1 MGPAYRTYRSGLTL
15 LGAANIVNRMLMD
28 AMLMLEDGTLHHGQ
42 SFTGPGEA
50 FGELVFNTGLTG
62 YQEVI
67 SDPSYAGQIVLL
79 TAPMIGTYGI
89 RRREEESA
97 RVWTEG
103 LVVREYGGRPL
114 SEAPSRQPAGRRS
127 VFARPSYDP
136 QEARQDASAQHN
148 PVTGSLADCLAGS
161 RVPGVEG
168 VDTRALTRH
177 IRDKGA
183 MRCGLTTDTADPQ
196 SFLARVRASPSMVGR
211 SLVREVSTSEPYLYA
226 DGPGPRIAVLDCGVK
241 ARSLHELAR
250 RGCRVEVFPA
260 YTGAR
265 ELLRFRPHGVL
276 LSNGPGD
283 PATLPEI
290 VAVASELL
298 ERLPVFGICLGHQI
312 LAQALGARTFK
323 LPFGHHGSNHP
334 VREEASGRVFITTQ
348 NHGFAVDPDSF
359 TGGRAQ
365 ATLLNLNDRTNEG
378 LRHRSLPAL
387 GVQFHPEA
395 APGPHDTLFL
405 FDDFLALARE
415 ARPRA

>member
-1 MGPAYRTYRSGLTL
+1 
-15 LGAANIVNRMLMD
+15 MD
-28 AMLMLEDGTLHHGQ
+28 AMLLLEDGTLFQGR

-50 FGELVFNTGLTG
+50 FGELVFNTSLTG

-97 RVWTEG
+97 RVWAEG

-114 SEAPSRQPAGRRS
+114 SEAAAEGSSERRS
-127 VFARPSYDP
+127 VFGLPAYDP
-136 QEARQDASAQHN
+136 QAARGDAVAQNN
-148 PVTGSLADCLAGS
+148 PVTGSLADCLAAS

-183 MRCGLTTDTADPQ
+183 MRCGLTTRTSDQGA
-196 SFLARVRASPSMVGR
+196 FLTKVRASPSMLGR
-211 SLVREVSTSEPYLYA
+211 SLVRQVSTTEPYLYA
-226 DGPGPRIAVLDCGVK
+226 EGPGPRIAVLDCGVK

-260 YTGAR
+260 YAEAR
-265 ELLRFRPHGVL
+265 ELLRSRPHGLL

-290 VAVASELL
+290 VAVVAEVL
-298 ERLPVFGICLGHQI
+298 ERLPVFGICLGHQL
-312 LAQALGARTFK
+312 LAQALGASTFK

-334 VREEASGRVFITTQ
+334 VREEASGRVFITAQ
-348 NHGFAVDPDSF
+348 NHGFAVDPEGLSR
-359 TGGRAQ
+359 GGAE

-378 LRHRSLPAL
+378 LRHRRLAAL

-405 FDDFLALARE
+405 FDSFLKMAGE
-415 ARPRA
+415 AKPRA

>member
-1 MGPAYRTYRSGLTL
+1 
-15 LGAANIVNRMLMD
+15 MD
-28 AMLMLEDGTLHHGQ
+28 AMLLLEDGTLLRGR

-50 FGELVFNTGLTG
+50 FGELVFNTAHTG
-62 YQEVI
+62 YQEII

-79 TAPMIGTYGI
+79 TAPMVGNYGI

-114 SEAPSRQPAGRRS
+114 SETAVPAPGGRQA

-136 QEARQDASAQHN
+136 REARFEACAQN
-148 PVTGSLADCLAGS
+148 SPVTGSLADCLASS
-161 RVPGVEG
+161 RVLGVER

-183 MRCGLTTDTADPQ
+183 MRCGLTTLTSDPRV
-196 SFLARVRASPSMVGR
+196 FLDRVRASPPMLGR
-211 SLVREVSTSEPYLYA
+211 SLVREVSAAEPYLYA

-260 YTGAR
+260 YTGAG
-265 ELLRFRPHGVL
+265 ELLRSRPHGL
-276 LSNGPGD
+276 LVSNGPGD

-290 VAVASELL
+290 VAVVAELMQ
-298 ERLPVFGICLGHQI
+298 RLPVFGICLGHQI

-323 LPFGHHGSNHP
+323 MPFGHHGSNHP
-334 VREEASGRVFITTQ
+334 VREEATVKVFITTQ
-348 NHGFAVDPDSF
+348 NHGFAVDPE
-359 TGGRAQ
+359 GLAGAE

-378 LRHRSLPAL
+378 LRHRKLPAL

-405 FDDFLALARE
+405 FDQFLALARE
-415 ARPRA
+415 AKPRA

>member
-1 MGPAYRTYRSGLTL
+1 
-15 LGAANIVNRMLMD
+15 MD
-28 AMLMLEDGTLHHGQ
+28 AMLLLEDGTLHRAR

-79 TAPMIGTYGI
+79 TAPMAGTYGI
-89 RRREEESA
+89 RRGEEESA

-114 SEAPSRQPAGRRS
+114 SEAPAGAPAGS
-127 VFARPSYDP
+127 QPGFARPVYDP
-136 QEARQDASAQHN
+136 REARGDARALAGE
-148 PVTGSLADCLAGS
+148 VIGSLADCLAAS

-183 MRCGLTTDTADPQ
+183 MRCGLTTRTSDTRA
-196 SFLARVRASPSMVGR
+196 FLAKVRASPAMLGR
-211 SLVREVSTSEPYLYA
+211 SLVREVSTAEPYLYA
-226 DGPGPRIAVLDCGVK
+226 EGPGPRIAVLDCGVK
-241 ARSLHELAR
+241 ARILHELAR

-265 ELLRFRPHGVL
+265 DILRTRPHGLL

-290 VAVASELL
+290 VAVAAELL

-348 NHGFAVDPDSF
+348 NHGFAVDPEGLSA
-359 TGGRAQ
+359 GGAD

-378 LRHRSLPAL
+378 LRHRRLPVL

-405 FDDFLALARE
+405 FDDFLSLARE

>member
-1 MGPAYRTYRSGLTL
+1 ME
-15 LGAANIVNRMLMD
+15 
-28 AMLMLEDGTLHHGQ
+28 AMLLLEDGTLFRGR
-42 SFTGPGEA
+42 SFTGRGEA

-103 LVVREYGGRPL
+103 LVVREYGGQPL
-114 SEAPSRQPAGRRS
+114 SESSRGPAGRRS
-127 VFARPSYDP
+127 IFPRPAYDP
-136 QEARQDASAQHN
+136 QEARAEARPWCS
-148 PVTGSLADCLAGS
+148 PVTGSLADCLAESG
-161 RVPGVEG
+161 VLGVEG

-177 IRDKGA
+177 VRDKGA
-183 MRCGLTTDTADPQ
+183 MRCGLTTETTDPQ
-196 SFLARVRASPSMVGR
+196 AFLARVRASPAMLGR
-211 SLVREVSTSEPYLYA
+211 SLVREVSTTEPWLYA

-260 YTGAR
+260 YSPAR
-265 ELLRFRPHGVL
+265 ELLRSHPQGLL

-290 VAVASELL
+290 VAVAAELL

-312 LAQALGARTFK
+312 LAQALGAKTFK

-348 NHGFAVDPDSF
+348 NHGFAVDPQGLA
-359 TGGRAQ
+359 GGGAE
-365 ATLLNLNDRTNEG
+365 ATLRNLNDQTNEG
-378 LRHRSLPAL
+378 LRHRRLPVL

-395 APGPHDTLFL
+395 APGPHDTLSL
-405 FDDFLALARE
+405 FEQFLALARE
-415 ARPRA
+415 SRARA

>member
-1 MGPAYRTYRSGLTL
+1 
-15 LGAANIVNRMLMD
+15 MD
-28 AMLMLEDGTLHHGQ
+28 AMLMLEDGTLHHGR

-62 YQEVI
+62 YQELI

-114 SEAPSRQPAGRRS
+114 SEMADEPSGKP
-127 VFARPSYDP
+127 VFARPAYDP
-136 QEARQDASAQHN
+136 QEARGDASAQNN
-148 PVTGSLADCLAGS
+148 PITGSLADCLASS
-161 RVPGVEG
+161 RVLGVEG

-183 MRCGLTTDTADPQ
+183 MRCGLTTRTSDPQ
-196 SFLARVRASPSMVGR
+196 AFLAKVRASPSMLGR
-211 SLVREVSTSEPYLYA
+211 SLVRGVTTAEPYLYA
-226 DGPGPRIAVLDCGVK
+226 DGPGSRIAVLDCGVK
-241 ARSLHELAR
+241 TRSLHELAR

-260 YTGAR
+260 YATAR
-265 ELLRFRPHGVL
+265 ELLRSHPHGLL

-290 VAVASELL
+290 VAAVAEAL

-348 NHGFAVDPDSF
+348 NHGFAVDPEGLPA
-359 TGGRAQ
+359 GGAE
-365 ATLLNLNDRTNEG
+365 ATLINLNDRTNEG
-378 LRHRSLPAL
+378 LRHRRLPVL

-405 FDDFLALARE
+405 FDDFLSLARE

>member
-1 MGPAYRTYRSGLTL
+1 
-15 LGAANIVNRMLMD
+15 MD
-28 AMLMLEDGTLHHGQ
+28 AMLLLEDGTLHRGR

-79 TAPMIGTYGI
+79 TAPMIGVYGI

-103 LVVREYGGRPL
+103 LVVREYAGQPLSDPL
-114 SEAPSRQPAGRRS
+114 SERKPF
-127 VFARPSYDP
+127 FARPAYDP
-136 QEARQDASAQHN
+136 QESRGDARAQHN
-148 PVTGSLADCLAGS
+148 EVTGSLADCLAAGK
-161 RVPGVEG
+161 VLGVEG

-183 MRCGLTTDTADPQ
+183 MRCGLTTRGSDPQ
-196 SFLARVRASPSMVGR
+196 AFLARVLASPAMAGR
-211 SLVREVSTSEPYLYA
+211 SLVRAVSTPEPYLYA
-226 DGPGPRIAVLDCGVK
+226 EGPGPRIAVLDCGVK

-260 YTGAR
+260 YTTAR
-265 ELLRFRPHGVL
+265 DLLRSRPSGLL

-290 VAVASELL
+290 VATVAELL

-334 VREEASGRVFITTQ
+334 VRGESSGRVFITTQ
-348 NHGFAVDPDSF
+348 NHGFAVDPQGLPGD
-359 TGGRAQ
+359 RVE
-365 ATLLNLNDRTNEG
+365 ATLVNLNDNTNEG
-378 LRHRSLPAL
+378 LRHRRLPVL

-405 FDDFLALARE
+405 FDAFLDLARE

>member
-1 MGPAYRTYRSGLTL
+1 
-15 LGAANIVNRMLMD
+15 
-28 AMLMLEDGTLHHGQ
+28 MLEDGTLHHGH

-79 TAPMIGTYGI
+79 TATMIGTYGI

-114 SEAPSRQPAGRRS
+114 SEPVSP
-127 VFARPSYDP
+127 FARPSYDP
-136 QEARQDASAQHN
+136 QAAGQDARAQHS
-148 PVTGSLADCLAGS
+148 PVAGSLADCLAGS

-183 MRCGLTTDTADPQ
+183 MRCGLTTDTADPRA
-196 SFLARVRASPSMVGR
+196 FLARVRACPSMIGR
-211 SLVREVSTSEPYLYA
+211 SLVREVSTPEPWLYA
-226 DGPGPRIAVLDCGVK
+226 DGPGARIAVLDCGVK

-265 ELLRFRPHGVL
+265 ELLRSRPQGVL

-290 VAVASELL
+290 VAVVSELL

-334 VREEASGRVFITTQ
+334 VREEATGRVFITTQ
-348 NHGFAVDPDSF
+348 NHGFAVDPDSLPAE
-359 TGGRAQ
+359 RVR
-365 ATLLNLNDRTNEG
+365 ATLRNLNDRTNEG
-378 LRHRSLPAL
+378 LRHRSLPVL

>member
-1 MGPAYRTYRSGLTL
+1 
-15 LGAANIVNRMLMD
+15 MD
-28 AMLMLEDGTLHHGQ
+28 AMLLLEDGTQFQGS

-50 FGELVFNTGLTG
+50 FGELVFNTSLTG

-89 RRREEESA
+89 RRGEEESA
-97 RVWTEG
+97 RVWAEG

-114 SEAPSRQPAGRRS
+114 SESAAAEPPGGPPP
-127 VFARPSYDP
+127 FARPAYDP
-136 QEARQDASAQHN
+136 QAARADALAQNN
-148 PVTGSLADCLAGS
+148 PVTGSLADCLAAS

-183 MRCGLTTDTADPQ
+183 MRCGLTTRASDPQ
-196 SFLARVRASPSMVGR
+196 AFLAEVRASPSMLGR
-211 SLVREVSTSEPYLYA
+211 SLVRRVSCPEPYLYA
-226 DGPGPRIAVLDCGVK
+226 EGPGPRIAVLDCGVK

-260 YTGAR
+260 YTGVR
-265 ELLRFRPHGVL
+265 ELLRTRPQGL
-276 LSNGPGD
+276 LVSNGPGD

-290 VAVASELL
+290 VATVAEAL

-334 VREEASGRVFITTQ
+334 VREASGRVFITAQ
-348 NHGFAVDPDSF
+348 NHGFAVDPEGLA
-359 TGGRAQ
+359 GGGAQ

-378 LRHRSLPAL
+378 LRHRRLPLL

-405 FDDFLALARE
+405 FDDFLKMAGE